1 MSVIDNLRQIVENGM
16 GFRTFSLIVF
26 FAGML
31 LAAAGTISFRFRAIA
46 NKKAWGGITLPAGLI
61 GVFLLILGV
70 TLLIPTL

>member
-1 MSVIDNLRQIVENGM
+1 MSVVDNLQQIVENGM

-26 FAGML
+26 FAGMFF
-31 LAAAGTISFRFRAIA
+31 AAVGSTSFRFRAIA
-46 NKKAWGGITLPAGLI
+46 NKKAWGGITLPAGII